1 MSQISPDQL
10 VVRCCGHRQ
19 KNGRY
24 YGVCLEF
31 NIAAEACSKEELKEK
46 LEAMIRSYIA
56 AVLDTGEK
64 DSVPILMS
72 RKAPLRD
79 WVIYYLISFIISI
92 RNFPT
97 NFTFKRFIPFHLSAD
112 GSCS

>member
-1 MSQISPDQL
+1 ML
-10 VVRCCGHRQ
+10 RCYGHRK

-24 YGVCLEF
+24 FGVCLEL
-31 NIAAEACSKEELKEK
+31 NIAAEAYSAEELKEK

-56 AVLDTGEK
+56 AVLDTRDK

-79 WVIYYLISFIISI
+79 WVVYYLISFIISI
-92 RNFPT
+92 RNYPT
-97 NFTFKRFIPFHLSAD
+97 NFTFKSLIPIHLCAD
-112 GSCS
+112 NSCS